1 MRALRVLP
9 LVLLLTGCNWINHV
23 TGLSKDDDRAIGAG
37 CRQTGRSL
45 EECYRRNPDADK
57 AQVYS
62 GWREMHEY
70 MTKQSLPTMSPPP
83 EPPPPAASAPAH
95 AEPPHGDNG
104 GQPAGATSDSGEDG
118 GKPDPEVQAVL
129 DTINNRSNGNGMSQ
143 PSNDEQKQLQQLL
156 KQGASSSAPPKSK
169 KSNGHG

>member
-9 LVLLLTGCNWINHV
+9 LILCLSGCNWINHV
-23 TGLSKDDDRAIGAG
+23 TGLSKDDDRAIGAA

-57 AQVYS
+57 AQVFA

-83 EPPPPAASAPAH
+83 EPPPPASAPAAAH
-95 AEPPHGDNG
+95 ASSH
-104 GQPAGATSDSGEDG
+104 SDSGQQPTLSDSGDESD
-118 GKPDPEVQAVL
+118 KPDPEVQAVL
-129 DTINNRSNGNGMSQ
+129 DTINNRNNGNARSQ
-143 PSNDEQKQLQQLL
+143 PSSEEQKQLQQLL
-156 KQGASSSAPPKSK
+156 KQGAGSGSPPPKPK
-169 KSNGHG
+169 K